1 MKKIIR
7 KSEKYMAVFEPDK
20 NGGFTVVTPSLPGC
34 ISEDDTFEETSKN
47 IAETAEWYVEVTHA

>member
-1 MKKIIR
+1 
-7 KSEKYMAVFEPDK
+7 MAVFEPDK